1 MIYSVPEPK
10 NEPILSYAPD
20 TPERVRLLGVLKK
33 LKANPVEAAMII
45 GGQEVRTG
53 EKVAMTAP
61 HNHDLILGH
70 YYRGG
75 EAEIKQAIDAAI
87 KAKES
92 WAGMAWQDRAAIFLK
107 AAELITGSF
116 REEMNA
122 ATMLGQSKNIYQA
135 EIDAVCELAD
145 FFRFNAYY
153 MQEIYKMQP
162 YSPKNQWN
170 RMDYRPLD
178 GFVFAVTPFNFTSI
192 AGNLPTAP
200 AMMGNTVVW
209 KPASSAVYSAHFVM
223 KILNMAGLPDGVI
236 NLVTAKGSDVGKFIL
251 TDPNL
256 AGIHFTG
263 STATFQ
269 QMWKTV
275 GDNIAQYKSYP
286 RIVGETGGKDF
297 IFAHPSA
304 DPQHIAVAVLRA
316 GFEYQGQKCSA
327 ASRCYLPE
335 SLWKDIK
342 DQLSKWAGELK
353 MGDVEDFEN
362 FINAV
367 IDKPAFQKITAAIEK
382 IKQDDDLDIIF
393 GGSYKD
399 SPGWFISPTLV
410 EVKNPKSWL
419 METELFG
426 PVVGVYVY
434 PDQEFEKTL
443 ELCDQT
449 SAYALT
455 GSIFSK
461 DRQKLAYASEKLRFS
476 AGNFYLN
483 DKCTAAV
490 VGQQPFGGSRASGTN
505 DKAGSILNMIRW
517 TSPRAIKETL
527 NPPLDY
533 KYPFMKN

>member
-20 TPERVRLLGVLKK
+20 TPERMKLLSALKK
-33 LKANPVEAAMII
+33 LKANPVEVSMII
-45 GGQEVRTG
+45 GGQEVKTK
-53 EKVAMTAP
+53 EKVNMTAP
-61 HNHDLILGH
+61 HNHDLILGY

-75 EAEIKQAIDAAI
+75 EAEIRQAIAAAMN
-87 KAKES
+87 AKES

-107 AAELITGSF
+107 AAELISGPF
-116 REEMNA
+116 REEINA

-170 RMDYRPLD
+170 RLDYRPLD

-223 KILNMAGLPDGVI
+223 KILNMAGLPPGVI
-236 NLVTAKGSDVGKFIL
+236 NLVTARGSDVGKFIL
-251 TDPNL
+251 TDLNL
-256 AGIHFTG
+256 SGIHFTG
-263 STATFQ
+263 STSTFQ

-275 GDNIAQYKSYP
+275 GDNIAKYKSYP

-304 DPQHIAVAVLRA
+304 HPQQVAVAILRA

-335 SLWKDIK
+335 SLWGEIK

-393 GGSYKD
+393 GGNYQD
-399 SPGWFISPTLV
+399 TPGWFISPTLV

-434 PDQEFEKTL
+434 PDKEFEKTL

-449 SAYALT
+449 SPYALT
-455 GSIFSK
+455 GSIFSG

-527 NPPLDY
+527 DPPLDY
-533 KYPFMKN
+533 RYPFMKN